1 MLYDL
6 HSHST
11 ASDGTL
17 TPSELVTRA
26 HAQGVQVLALTD
38 HDTTA
43 GLTEAAA
50 AAQTLGLHL
59 VPGVEISVTWHDK
72 TVHIIGLHIDAA
84 NAVLQQGLESL
95 RGFRD
100 WRAEEMG
107 RRLAKH
113 GIEDAYA
120 GARRYAKGNIVS
132 RTHFARFLVEQ
143 GRARTVRDV
152 FPYFL
157 TEGKPGYVA
166 GEWATLEQAVG
177 WIRGAGGQAVIAHP
191 ARYKLSETKFELLLN
206 EFKQHG
212 GAGMEVLSGSHSTG
226 DCARMARYAQ
236 RHALLA
242 SQGTDYHG
250 PESAWL
256 ELGKLPAMP
265 EGCVPVWEHWT

>member
-1 MLYDL
+1 MLHDL

-17 TPSELVTRA
+17 TPAGLVARA
-26 HAQGVQVLALTD
+26 HAQGVRVLALTD
-38 HDTTA
+38 HDSTE
-43 GLTEAAA
+43 GLAEACA
-50 AAQTLGLHL
+50 AAQTLGLRL
-59 VPGVEISVTWHDK
+59 VPGVEISVTWQDK

-84 NAVLQQGLESL
+84 NAVLQQGLARL

-100 WRAEEMG
+100 WRAEEIG
-107 RRLAKH
+107 RRLAEY
-113 GIEDAYA
+113 GIADAYQ
-120 GARRYAKGNIVS
+120 GARRYAKGSIVS

-143 GRARTVRDV
+143 GRARELRSVY
-152 FPYFL
+152 PHYL

-166 GEWATLEQAVG
+166 GEWATLEEAIG

-191 ARYKLSETKFELLLN
+191 ARYKMSGVKFELLLN

-212 GAGMEVLSGSHSTG
+212 GAAMEVLSGSHTPD

-236 RHALLA
+236 RHGLLA

-250 PESAWL
+250 PEHTWL

-265 EGCVPVWEHWT
+265 EGCVPVWEHWQ